1 MKKLVFSTCFVLQV
15 IFLYAQSATGVSGKI
30 VDSKSQKAIQNVVV
44 SIQNT
49 NLSQLTGAD
58 GQFSIENVPAGNQL
72 LQVKTIGYR
81 DQLLQVEITS
91 GKMLDLGAIVAQEDQ
106 TQEQQLTL
114 VSLTENDLGDDN
126 SGSESTSGLLQASRD
141 AFQQAAAFNWGQAR
155 FRMRGLDNEYGMTM
169 INGVSMNKLYD
180 GRAQFSNWGGLNDAT
195 RNQEF
200 TNGSAPSDYT
210 FGGILGTQEI
220 NTRASIYR
228 AGSRVSYGATN
239 TNYTGRVM
247 GITASGMRKDGWAYA
262 ISASRRF
269 ANEGYFQ
276 GTTYNANSLFATVE
290 RKLSANNSINFT
302 TIFAQNRRGKN
313 SPNTQEVTDL
323 GGGVQYN
330 SYWGW
335 QSVERRNARVKTVEE
350 PIFMLSD
357 YWKISKKTNLQLNF
371 TYQFG
376 AIGNSRIDYQG
387 VNSPDPTYYRNLPSY
402 FKALYETDPA
412 TVLLTDPS
420 AYAPGGLGGINYY
433 NNYASHTDPSVAENT
448 PYIAAYNGAA
458 TAKFLT
464 NKQINWEEMY
474 RANSLSSSSKYI
486 LYEDRTDD
494 NQWTANAILSSQLA
508 DNITFNASGNFLKL
522 KSHNFKN
529 LLDLMGGPYFQD
541 ISLYGTGSQQQ
552 SDLNNPNRNVEVGDT
567 FGYNYNLYATQYDA
581 FTQFK
586 FTYKKVDFY
595 LGQTFSHTEYQ
606 REGLYKNGYYAT
618 NSLGWSSKENYD
630 NFGFKGGLTYKIT
643 GRNFLT
649 FNGAVMT
656 KAPSLR
662 NVFNNARLN
671 NNVTT
676 GVSSETITSAD
687 ASYIINSPKLKA
699 RLTAYYSRVTNGTE
713 TSFFFGD
720 GAGIDDPSTTLNE
733 SNAFVAET
741 VTNLSKRN
749 MGVEFGLEYPIT
761 STLKATA
768 CVAKGEYIYDS
779 NPNVSISIDSQAS
792 AANTN
797 PISNYGVSHITNYKQ
812 SGMPQTAASI
822 GLEYRDPKFWW
833 VGANMNYLADNYI
846 DIAPITRTDRF
857 FVDPTSVV
865 GNPFPE
871 ATQARADELL
881 KQEKFDNFALLNL
894 TGGKSWKYK
903 SNTFGFFASV
913 NNVLDIT
920 YKTGGFEQARN
931 SNYRELNQDVSSGS
945 PAFAPK
951 YFYGYGRTYFLN
963 LYINF

>member
-1 MKKLVFSTCFVLQV
+1 MKKLVFSTFFVLQV

-30 VDSKSQKAIQNVVV
+30 VDSKSQKALQNVVV

-58 GQFSIENVPAGNQL
+58 GRFSIENVPAGNQL

-220 NTRASIYR
+220 NTRASNYR
-228 AGSRVSYGATN
+228 TGSRVSYGATN
-239 TNYTGRVM
+239 TNYTGRIM

-276 GTTYNANSLFATVE
+276 GTTYNANSLFASVE
-290 RKLSANNSINFT
+290 RKLSANNSLNFT
-302 TIFAQNRRGKN
+302 TIYAQNRRGKN

-323 GGGVQYN
+323 GGGAQYN

-335 QSVERRNARVKTVEE
+335 QSGERRNARVKTVEE

-357 YWKISKKTNLQLNF
+357 YWKISKKTNLQMNF

-387 VNSPDPTYYRNLPSY
+387 VNSPDPTYYRNLPSF
-402 FKALYETDPA
+402 FKSLYETDPA
-412 TVLLTDPS
+412 TVLLTDPT
-420 AYAPGGLGGINYY
+420 AYNPGGLGGINFY
-433 NNYASHTDPSVAENT
+433 NNYAAHTDPTIPENT
-448 PYIAAYNGAA
+448 PYIAAYQGAQ

-464 NKQINWEEMY
+464 NKQINWEELY

-494 NQWTANAILSSQLA
+494 TQWTANAILSSQLA

-541 ISLYGTGSQQQ
+541 ISLYGSGSQQQ
-552 SDLNNPNRNVEVGDT
+552 SDLNNPNRNVVVGDT

-671 NNVTT
+671 NNVTN
-676 GVSSETITSAD
+676 GVSSETVTSAD

-749 MGVEFGLEYPIT
+749 MGLELGLEYPIT

-768 CVAKGEYIYDS
+768 CVAKGEYIYDLS
-779 NPNVSISIDSQAS
+779 LI
-792 AANTN
+792 
-797 PISNYGVSHITNYKQ
+797 HI
-812 SGMPQTAASI
+812 
-822 GLEYRDPKFWW
+822 
-833 VGANMNYLADNYI
+833 
-846 DIAPITRTDRF
+846 
-857 FVDPTSVV
+857 
-865 GNPFPE
+865 
-871 ATQARADELL
+871 
-881 KQEKFDNFALLNL
+881 
-894 TGGKSWKYK
+894 
-903 SNTFGFFASV
+903 
-913 NNVLDIT
+913 
-920 YKTGGFEQARN
+920 
-931 SNYRELNQDVSSGS
+931 
-945 PAFAPK
+945 
-951 YFYGYGRTYFLN
+951 
-963 LYINF
+963 